1 MCRSV
6 KIRPTHLL
14 NCVTSINQ
22 RIITM
27 ENKSAFEVYTTEK
40 LNCAQSILKGHQNDF
55 NVSEKMIDDFKAF
68 GGGRAENNMCGALYA
83 AVQLAESEEAKNHI
97 ISSFKEQTE
106 STKCSKIRKAGNIPC
121 KECVRIASELLSS
134 TLQDA

>member
-6 KIRPTHLL
+6 KVRPTHLL
-14 NCVTSINQ
+14 NYSTTANQ
-22 RIITM
+22 RIIIM
-27 ENKSAFEVYTTEK
+27 ENKSALEIYTTER

-55 NVSEKMIDDFKAF
+55 SVSEKMIIDFKAF

-83 AVQLAESEEAKNHI
+83 AVQLARNEEARNHI
-97 ISSFKEQTE
+97 ISGFKEQTE
-106 STKCSKIRKAGNIPC
+106 STKCSKIRKAGKITC

-134 TLQDA
+134 TLQNA